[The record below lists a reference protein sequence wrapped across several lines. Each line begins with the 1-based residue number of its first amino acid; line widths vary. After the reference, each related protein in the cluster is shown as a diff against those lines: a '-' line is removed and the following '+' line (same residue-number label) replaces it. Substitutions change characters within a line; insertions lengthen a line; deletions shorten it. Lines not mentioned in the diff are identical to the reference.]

1 MLTVAP
7 LTGLFLS
14 KLAKGRTIRQFV
26 LVNLFV
32 PIGFIIIWFG
42 TFGSSAIF
50 QQMNG
55 GQIWQA
61 IEEFG
66 FPVALFAYLKE
77 LPLTPFLMV
86 LGFLAIFFSFTT
98 QSESMTYTM
107 AGMTSADKSE
117 DESGE
122 QRSPVYLKIFWGAA
136 IALFGYALLLS
147 GGLDQVQRSVVMLGL
162 PVLAILIVN
171 AVGFIKAVTH
181 REIYDLT
188 LTEEEKKKLIE
199 ER

>member
-1 MLTVAP
+1 M
-7 LTGLFLS
+7 
-14 KLAKGRTIRQFV
+14 
-26 LVNLFV
+26 FV

-42 TFGSSAIF
+42 TFGSSAIYL
-50 QQMNG
+50 QMNG

-61 IEEFG
+61 IEQFG

-77 LPLTPFLMV
+77 LPLEFIL
-86 LGFLAIFFSFTT
+86 LLFGFLAIFFSFTT

-117 DESGE
+117 DEAGE
-122 QRSPVYLKIFWGAA
+122 QKSPVYLKVFWGAA

-162 PVLAILIVN
+162 PVLAILIIN
-171 AVGFIKAVTH
+171 AFSFIKAVTH
-181 REIYDLT
+181 REVYDLT
-188 LTEEEKKKLIE
+188 LTEEEKQKLIAQKQE
-199 ER
+199 QI